1 MKTTITA
8 SDSLRL
14 KRRDRTVLA
23 VATMSLMAM
32 AAVLGAAAA
41 LMVPAGLPYDEP
53 SHWSTVMYFAER
65 WTLPVLG
72 APGVTYEGQQTPL
85 YYIIAAALAGVTA
98 DSAFMAVRLFGV
110 LGHALLVGLTA
121 VILRET
127 IRDGNLVVVI
137 AGAAFIALNPMLIVM
152 SASVQNDT
160 WALVWGLAAI
170 AVVLLT
176 RATNRTWV
184 SGILVGI
191 LASLSVLTKLSMAPL
206 AIAIVAAYVI
216 RRQIVQAVVVSG
228 VVAAATGWW
237 LVRNLVLYGDLTG
250 QSAVARTG
258 AVFTNTPIDPVYVGR
273 TVLTYLTLPTE
284 YLRNTIAAPAWVD
297 AAALLV
303 GLIILTG
310 LVLLFTRY
318 RRRCDGHS
326 LLLLTIVAL
335 TSASAWLV
343 QVVFGWP
350 VAFRTAYGVFPLVAL
365 AVGAATQISR
375 RRWVHIAVVCLTTVL
390 QIITLVWVALA
401 VRGAP
406 DASMLLL

>member
-1 MKTTITA
+1 MKTTITT

-14 KRRDRTVLA
+14 KRRDRTVLT

-127 IRDGNLVVVI
+127 VRDGNLVVI

-191 LASLSVLTKLSMAPL
+191 LASLSILTKLSMAPL

-216 RRQIVQAVVVSG
+216 RRQIRASRCREWSCRCGHRVVVRSEPRPVRRSDRPVCSG
-228 VVAAATGWW
+228 THGCS
-237 LVRNLVLYGDLTG
+237 LHEHPDRSGLCGTD
-250 QSAVARTG
+250 RTH
-258 AVFTNTPIDPVYVGR
+258 VSDSSN
-273 TVLTYLTLPTE
+273 
-284 YLRNTIAAPAWVD
+284 
-297 AAALLV
+297 
-303 GLIILTG
+303 
-310 LVLLFTRY
+310 
-318 RRRCDGHS
+318 
-326 LLLLTIVAL
+326 
-335 TSASAWLV
+335 
-343 QVVFGWP
+343 
-350 VAFRTAYGVFPLVAL
+350 
-365 AVGAATQISR
+365 
-375 RRWVHIAVVCLTTVL
+375 
-390 QIITLVWVALA
+390 
-401 VRGAP
+401 
-406 DASMLLL
+406 